1 MGLAFSEFPQALFAS
16 GWNHPRS
23 AALAERTDEG
33 TSKGI
38 SMTGAF
44 GPLSV
49 HMLQHIALMNVVV
62 PALVFFVLPYRSL
75 ALAKTWPFAT
85 AAQLA
90 LLWGWHSPPA
100 LAAAMASPLLMMLMH
115 LSLVAA
121 AAWFWLAIA
130 SMPATARWRSIFAL
144 LVTGKLFCLL
154 GALLVFSPRVLF
166 GSMGHHAHVTGAGG
180 VLADQQMAG
189 LIMLI
194 ACPLTYVVAGVWVA
208 ARWFLALEAQ
218 GRADA

>member
-1 MGLAFSEFPQALFAS
+1 MA
-16 GWNHPRS
+16 
-23 AALAERTDEG
+23 
-33 TSKGI
+33 
-38 SMTGAF
+38 GAI

-49 HMLQHIALMNVVV
+49 HMLQHIALMNVAV
-62 PALVFFVLPYRSL
+62 PALVFFVLSYRSV

-100 LAAAMASPLLMMLMH
+100 LAAAMAAPWVMMFMH
-115 LSLVAA
+115 LSLVLA

-130 SMPATARWRSIFAL
+130 SMPAVARWRSIFAL
-144 LVTGKLFCLL
+144 LITGKLFCLL

-166 GSMGHHAHVTGAGG
+166 GAHHGPMAGA
-180 VLADQQMAG
+180 LADQQMAG
-189 LIMLI
+189 LIMLV
-194 ACPLTYVVAGVWVA
+194 ACPLTYVLAGVWLT